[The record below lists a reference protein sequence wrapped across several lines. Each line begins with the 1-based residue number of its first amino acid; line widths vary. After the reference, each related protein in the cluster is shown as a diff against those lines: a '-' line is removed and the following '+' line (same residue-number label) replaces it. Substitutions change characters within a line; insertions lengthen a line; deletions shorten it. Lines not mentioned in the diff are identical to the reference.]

1 MHGLVK
7 DLLIKR
13 RNKMNVD
20 LEELSKAV
28 IWGGIL
34 ALIFLIALLY
44 FLGFD
49 FSRFLEVKRGY

>member
-1 MHGLVK
+1 
-7 DLLIKR
+7 
-13 RNKMNVD
+13 MNVD